1 MKTKK
6 YFTLLLLLALP
17 GLALANEGQKLLG
30 ILFDFELIL
39 YLGVFL
45 FFGLPIVLLIRPP
58 RIRLAVFSLMNLALM
73 FRLVDELIGNLEFIN
88 GKAILV
94 ILLIL
99 QGFVTYFTLSGKQED
114 PNVTSSGDDPAPDSS
129 PTTGQTP
136 DPESPAPDLDGEPS
150 IS

>member
-58 RIRLAVFSLMNLALM
+58 LIRLIVFTLMNLALM

-99 QGFVTYFTLSGKQED
+99 QAFITYFSLKRHQENAK
-114 PNVTSSGDDPAPDSS
+114 PTPPDEDTKLNN
-129 PTTGQTP
+129 PTP